1 MNKRTGRPSHLEPSK
16 NISSC
21 QDTKLWLLYIHIYI
35 YIYIL
40 FLIAKTFFI
49 NFFINFLSSFSF
61 FFFLSSFLL
70 SNSLYP
76 WSLEPF
82 YTWGSHWYTEPL
94 QNIFLRWYYSVEVC
108 CLSVLSVSSCLYW
121 YVFIIFLLICLLSFH
136 PIF

>member
-1 MNKRTGRPSHLEPSK
+1 MNKRTGRPSHLEPGK

-35 YIYIL
+35 HIHIISNSKKNFYQ
-40 FLIAKTFFI
+40 FFYK
-49 NFFINFLSSFSF
+49 FSF